1 MHFSPPGRAGLGSRG
16 PRRPQPGRRRV
27 ATRRSSG
34 PRRQPG
40 SRGGAAPPRA
50 GRHRAAGPRAPSPG
64 APGAPRP
71 LMSHQAPPA
80 HTEGPGCGASSPCI
94 PVPVPIPTRA
104 PPLQAPPGRL
114 ARRARSGVG
123 GGGGGRRR
131 GLLSGGWRSQR
142 AVGRGAGAAGVS
154 CWSEACPSRQA
165 PCGAGERR
173 LHGAGGGGGGGGGRQ
188 QQRAARRPLHP
199 PPVSLGNL
207 QLKAAASHSA
217 MYPGN
222 KRKKIWRE
230 EKERLLKMTL
240 EERRKEYSREY
251 VALKDIPTWM
261 EEMKSKNESDGENA
275 KEEQQ
280 GKKSLSEKVSLYRG
294 DITLLEVDAIVNADT
309 WDDRVLF
316 LLSCPE
322 ALAMLCW
329 VKRMLGR
336 KPKA

>member
-1 MHFSPPGRAGLGSRG
+1 MQFLRGPEPVRGAGQWRCRGILERTAQRAGTTRSIDLPTSQRVLFLPALTPPSPRMRSSPPGRAGLGSRG

-34 PRRQPG
+34 ARRQPG

-199 PPVSLGNL
+199 PP
-207 QLKAAASHSA
+207 
-217 MYPGN
+217 
-222 KRKKIWRE
+222 
-230 EKERLLKMTL
+230 
-240 EERRKEYSREY
+240 
-251 VALKDIPTWM
+251 
-261 EEMKSKNESDGENA
+261 
-275 KEEQQ
+275 
-280 GKKSLSEKVSLYRG
+280 
-294 DITLLEVDAIVNADT
+294 
-309 WDDRVLF
+309 
-316 LLSCPE
+316 
-322 ALAMLCW
+322 
-329 VKRMLGR
+329 
-336 KPKA
+336 